1 MNNKNTSIQ
10 MIADYEGDI
19 SNLLNTNVLGEVP
32 ILTTRNLVVFP
43 GVVSPI
49 LVGREASVKLLSIS
63 TSIQIPSLASSV
75 NAIPMLIL
83 LYSKTSILREY
94 MPKW

>member
-1 MNNKNTSIQ
+1 

-49 LVGREASVKLLSIS
+49 LVGSLSIS

-83 LYSKTSILREY
+83 LYSKTSILRVY

>member
-1 MNNKNTSIQ
+1 

-49 LVGREASVKLLSIS
+49 LVGREASVKLIKHLDKHL
-63 TSIQIPSLASSV
+63 LA
-75 NAIPMLIL
+75 ARLQC
-83 LYSKTSILREY
+83 
-94 MPKW
+94 

>member
-1 MNNKNTSIQ
+1 

-43 GVVSPI
+43 DSCGQRSQ
-49 LVGREASVKLLSIS
+49 RETHQAS
-63 TSIQIPSLASSV
+63 
-75 NAIPMLIL
+75 
-83 LYSKTSILREY
+83 
-94 MPKW
+94 

>member
-1 MNNKNTSIQ
+1 

-49 LVGREASVKLLSIS
+49 LVGREAS
-63 TSIQIPSLASSV
+63 
-75 NAIPMLIL
+75 MLIVK
-83 LYSKTSILREY
+83 SDR
-94 MPKW
+94 